1 MRREE
6 FTADAPGRL
15 VTAPAGHF
23 AYAPDPLPPDLDL
36 PLSTVNVLVEA
47 ERAVGELIG
56 FGWCSAPNPHLLI
69 RPFLRQEAV
78 LSSRIEGTRADL
90 EQLLV
95 FEISPTDEPEQADVR
110 EVANYVAALELGF
123 ARLETLPVS
132 LRLIR
137 EVHARLMEGVRGQER
152 RPGEFRHV
160 QNLIGAPGDTVATA
174 RYVPP
179 PVQEMHDALSRLE
192 RYWGDRRDD
201 LPFLIRLAL
210 FHYQF
215 EAIHPFMDGN
225 GRVGRLLIA
234 LQLQEVLPQPLL
246 YLSGYFERN
255 RDAYLDHLMA
265 VSRAGAWVPWIEF
278 FLQGVVEQAHEAT
291 QRSHALL
298 DLLGGYQDWAAA
310 SPRSGNLRD
319 LIEFLF
325 EQPIVAATDV
335 SDRLG
340 VTTRGANQL
349 ILRLVDRGLLVE
361 ITGRQRNRRFAARE
375 IIAIVSPPG
384 E

>member
-23 AYAPDPLPPDLDL
+23 AYAPDPVPPDLDL

-137 EVHARLMEGVRGQER
+137 EVHARLMEGVRGHER

-160 QNLIGAPGDTVATA
+160 QNLIGA
-174 RYVPP
+174 
-179 PVQEMHDALSRLE
+179 L
-192 RYWGDRRDD
+192 
-201 LPFLIRLAL
+201 
-210 FHYQF
+210 
-215 EAIHPFMDGN
+215 
-225 GRVGRLLIA
+225 
-234 LQLQEVLPQPLL
+234 
-246 YLSGYFERN
+246 
-255 RDAYLDHLMA
+255 
-265 VSRAGAWVPWIEF
+265 
-278 FLQGVVEQAHEAT
+278 
-291 QRSHALL
+291 
-298 DLLGGYQDWAAA
+298 
-310 SPRSGNLRD
+310 
-319 LIEFLF
+319 
-325 EQPIVAATDV
+325 
-335 SDRLG
+335 
-340 VTTRGANQL
+340 
-349 ILRLVDRGLLVE
+349 
-361 ITGRQRNRRFAARE
+361 
-375 IIAIVSPPG
+375 
-384 E
+384 